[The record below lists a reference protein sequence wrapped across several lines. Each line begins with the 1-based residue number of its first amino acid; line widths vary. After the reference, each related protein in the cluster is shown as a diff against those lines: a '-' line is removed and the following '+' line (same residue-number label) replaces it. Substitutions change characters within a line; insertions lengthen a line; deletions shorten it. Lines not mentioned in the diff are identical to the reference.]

1 MSTLPD
7 KIKFDF
13 DSWDIKLTE
22 RRRNRM
28 KLQIKLDKDQ
38 AVAFK
43 NFSSVC
49 KPDEVTDND
58 FIKTIFLTGVE
69 AMNKELA
76 DLVKQYAKENK
87 EDLAASGITVLEGE
101 DGEIQLADTT
111 VYENDLSGTTSPVD
125 PNNFLDKAQT
135 ADKLNEDNK
144 KE

>member
-87 EDLAASGITVLEGE
+87 EDLAASGITVLEGD
-101 DGEIQLADTT
+101 DGQIQLAETSQF
-111 VYENDLSGTTSPVD
+111 SGEGTIEDSVLHD
-125 PNNFLDKAQT
+125 QAIKDVMDK
-135 ADKLNEDNK
+135 D
-144 KE
+144 

>member
-13 DSWDIKLTE
+13 DSWDIKVTE

-49 KPDEVTDND
+49 KPDEVTDSD

-76 DLVKQYAKENK
+76 DLVKQ
-87 EDLAASGITVLEGE
+87 
-101 DGEIQLADTT
+101 
-111 VYENDLSGTTSPVD
+111 LS
-125 PNNFLDKAQT
+125 LIHI
-135 ADKLNEDNK
+135 
-144 KE
+144 

>member
-43 NFSSVC
+43 NFSTVC

-76 DLVKQYAKENK
+76 ELVKQYAKENK
-87 EDLAASGITVLEGE
+87 EGLAASGITVLEGE
-101 DGEIQLADTT
+101 DGEIQLAETAQF
-111 VYENDLSGTTSPVD
+111 SGEANIEESVLHD
-125 PNNFLDKAQT
+125 QAIKDIMDK
-135 ADKLNEDNK
+135 E
-144 KE
+144 

>member
-49 KPDEVTDND
+49 KPDEVTDAD

-87 EDLAASGITVLEGE
+87 EDLAASGITVLEGD

-111 VYENDLSGTTSPVD
+111 VYENDLSGTESPVD
-125 PNNFLDKAQT
+125 PTNFLDKAQT
-135 ADKLNEDNK
+135 KDRLNEDMK
-144 KE
+144 KD

>member
-111 VYENDLSGTTSPVD
+111 VYENDLSGTASPVD